1 MKHLTIL
8 AMMLLLGTMAPL
20 SAQTAD
26 NDEEGLFIE
35 IEPSAEFEGG
45 MQAIM
50 SYIRSNVRYPKN
62 AKNVEGKVFIRF
74 TIEKDG
80 SVSNAKVVRSDVKNK
95 KYRKALEKEALRLI
109 RNMPRWK
116 PALHNGEP
124 VRCDFTIPVTF
135 NQDKD

>member
-1 MKHLTIL
+1 
-8 AMMLLLGTMAPL
+8 MLLLGTMAPL
-20 SAQTAD
+20 AAQTAD
-26 NDEEGLFIE
+26 NDDEEPVFAVVETQPEL
-35 IEPSAEFEGG
+35 EGG
-45 MQAIM
+45 MQAFM

-95 KYRKALEKEALRLI
+95 KYRKALEEEALRLVS
-109 RNMPRWK
+109 NMPRWK